1 MDLQFRLMLFKGQMR
16 DFPGGPM
23 VKNPPCS
30 AGESG
35 LMLGQGTKIPQ
46 DEQQLS
52 PNTAKQINKIIF

>member
-1 MDLQFRLMLFKGQMR
+1 MLFKGQMR

-23 VKNPPCS
+23 VKNPPCN